1 MSFRL
6 PRSLGDAI
14 GDPSAA
20 AQNAFEAEVLTEKAA
35 ALGRAGRQA
44 EAALAALRT
53 CGAPAG
59 SAERERLTDAAAE
72 RFWAFLV
79 QRELCGLRD
88 RERVIA
94 DFAVPREVIN
104 RGGAIRRRS

>member
-6 PRSLGDAI
+6 PRSLGDAV
-14 GDPSAA
+14 GDQRAA
-20 AQNAFEAEVLTEKAA
+20 AHNAFEAEVLAEKAA

-44 EAALAALRT
+44 ETALAALRDSD
-53 CGAPAG
+53 APVG
-59 SAERERLTDAAAE
+59 GPERERLLDAAAE

-79 QRELCGLRD
+79 QRELCGLHD
-88 RERVIA
+88 HERVIA
-94 DFAVPREVIN
+94 DLAVPREVIN